1 MGLDMFFYAKTS
13 QGLIV
18 DIGYQRKANAI
29 HNWIVK
35 NVQNGLD
42 ECQESI
48 LTQEKI
54 RELHDLLWLV
64 LTRGSGVN
72 PETDLPTASGFFFG
86 STAYDEGYY
95 GDLLEC
101 WDILKKMEDAT
112 QTYYYRASW

>member
-29 HNWIVK
+29 HNWIVQ
-35 NVQNGLD
+35 NVQGGVD

-72 PETDLPTASGFFFG
+72 PETDLPTTSGFFFG